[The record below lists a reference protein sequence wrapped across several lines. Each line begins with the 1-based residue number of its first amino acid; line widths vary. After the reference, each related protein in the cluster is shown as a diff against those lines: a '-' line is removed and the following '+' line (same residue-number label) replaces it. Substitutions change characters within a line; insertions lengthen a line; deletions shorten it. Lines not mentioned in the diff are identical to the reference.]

1 MAPGLPPGTVAGRRG
16 LLNQASAAGATA
28 VYVED
33 LSTMEG
39 RRLGRK
45 LNARLSEAGRGK
57 LLSALRHQGAKESIA
72 VVSVPAKGAS
82 ALCPRCLGQLRHTRA
97 PGDDRAGWKWARCAA
112 CGFTADRDHAAAE
125 RIVSRGLAGQDKTR
139 VTKARMYAIATP
151 ADVRVRVSRDKKL
164 PTPRVVRHRGRS
176 RVYRGPRLT
185 PPVPAP
191 ALAGQR
197 PAGRR
202 QEPLCR
208 KRSGLVLHVA
218 PIAFANQSRR
228 LRKAR
233 RGAAEAAGV
242 GFHRGA
248 SASPVRV
255 GFGRH
260 GNLDVRLV

>member
-1 MAPGLPPGTVAGRRG
+1 
-16 LLNQASAAGATA
+16 
-28 VYVED
+28 
-33 LSTMEG
+33 MEG

-185 PPVPAP
+185 QPGPARPVSVRRDGTRSHCAGNAVAWCCMSHLSPSQTSPDVSVRRVGERRRLPVSGSTVVPRPVPS
-191 ALAGQR
+191 G
-197 PAGRR
+197 
-202 QEPLCR
+202 
-208 KRSGLVLHVA
+208 SGL
-218 PIAFANQSRR
+218 
-228 LRKAR
+228 
-233 RGAAEAAGV
+233 GV
-242 GFHRGA
+242 TVTSMSG
-248 SASPVRV
+248 
-255 GFGRH
+255 
-260 GNLDVRLV
+260 